1 MMKQAREFPVFTVT
15 PKAARSLAAG
25 HPWVYAQEVLAA
37 QPCENGA

>member
-25 HPWVYAQEVLAA
+25 HPWVYAEEVLDLSLIHI
-37 QPCENGA
+37 